1 MVSPQEPPIMDQAP
15 AHAAVVAKLRDCLD
29 SLDAVGANLAS
40 AYVSWA
46 LDIVSA
52 DVRSRL

>member
-1 MVSPQEPPIMDQAP
+1 MDQGP